1 MSQHVPEPER
11 TDVVIVGAGP
21 TGLTA
26 AVRLAQLGIPHV
38 VLEAAPA
45 PTTTSK
51 AALVHASSLELLSEL
66 GVADDLVAVGQVM
79 HRIVLVDRGRLL
91 VRVDLTGL
99 PSRYPFAL
107 GVPQSTT
114 EALLLRRLDELGG
127 SVRRS
132 HRVGSVRT
140 DADGPVVSGVV
151 ESAGGQAFEIHA
163 RYVVGADG
171 SHSCVR
177 AALGLDFPG
186 ETYPSQFLLADV
198 ALAGVPGPSDE
209 ATIAMSPAGVTV
221 LGPLPGGTH
230 RVVAT
235 VDGGTQIPPAP
246 DRAFLDALLRE
257 RGVQARTAAEPVWSS
272 RFLVHHRVADRFRV
286 GPAFLAGD
294 AAHVHSPAAGQGMNT
309 GIADAYDL
317 ATRMAAVL
325 TGQAEGDV
333 LDGYERTRR
342 NAALEVLRLT
352 DRITG
357 ISMLRRPIPRT
368 ARRLVAHT
376 LGRLPAVQHRV
387 AMSVAG
393 LARSPLRGDLPSVTS
408 PPRSRGTAPLRNR

>member
-1 MSQHVPEPER
+1 MPAGSDGQVGVVMDSA
-11 TDVVIVGAGP
+11 TDQQDATEVVIVGAGP

-151 ESAGGQAFEIHA
+151 
-163 RYVVGADG
+163 
-171 SHSCVR
+171 
-177 AALGLDFPG
+177 
-186 ETYPSQFLLADV
+186 
-198 ALAGVPGPSDE
+198 
-209 ATIAMSPAGVTV
+209 
-221 LGPLPGGTH
+221 
-230 RVVAT
+230 
-235 VDGGTQIPPAP
+235 
-246 DRAFLDALLRE
+246 
-257 RGVQARTAAEPVWSS
+257 
-272 RFLVHHRVADRFRV
+272 
-286 GPAFLAGD
+286 
-294 AAHVHSPAAGQGMNT
+294 
-309 GIADAYDL
+309 
-317 ATRMAAVL
+317 
-325 TGQAEGDV
+325 
-333 LDGYERTRR
+333 
-342 NAALEVLRLT
+342 
-352 DRITG
+352 
-357 ISMLRRPIPRT
+357 
-368 ARRLVAHT
+368 
-376 LGRLPAVQHRV
+376 
-387 AMSVAG
+387 
-393 LARSPLRGDLPSVTS
+393 
-408 PPRSRGTAPLRNR
+408 